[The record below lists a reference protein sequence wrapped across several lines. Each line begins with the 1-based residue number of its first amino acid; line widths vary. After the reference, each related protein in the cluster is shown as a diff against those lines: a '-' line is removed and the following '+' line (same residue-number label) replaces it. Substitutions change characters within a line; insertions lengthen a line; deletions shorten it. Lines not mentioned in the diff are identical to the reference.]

1 MDKPRYQLVHCRV
14 EREQVTLEVL
24 AACTGLHPTLVEG
37 LVELGLIEPD
47 DRTGGHM
54 LFNVACITRLRMIER
69 LRRDVGINL
78 SGIAAI
84 LDLLDRLTAL
94 QRENERLRN
103 QLRMDQTDWIGKGSS
118 QKHSPK

>member
-1 MDKPRYQLVHCRV
+1 
-14 EREQVTLEVL
+14 
-24 AACTGLHPTLVEG
+24 
-37 LVELGLIEPD
+37 
-47 DRTGGHM
+47 
-54 LFNVACITRLRMIER
+54 MIER

-103 QLRMDQTDWIGKGSS
+103 QQ
-118 QKHSPK
+118 

>member
-1 MDKPRYQLVHCRV
+1 MDKPRYQLVPCHV
-14 EREQVTLEVL
+14 EREQITLEGL
-24 AACTGLHPTLVEG
+24 AASAGLHPTLVECFVDFG
-37 LVELGLIEPD
+37 LLEPD
-47 DRTGGHM
+47 ERAGAQM

-94 QRENERLRN
+94 QRENAWLR
-103 QLRMDQTDWIGKGSS
+103 S
-118 QKHSPK
+118 QQ